1 MSKRMKS
8 FSGRL
13 TRTIVIIVLVT
24 MAVISMVVF
33 IVTASGLYSAFKD
46 RFADAIENISRSIRA
61 NLEKVEISAANIADE
76 VTWHISSP
84 ELIVSTLEYEISVN
98 RNLSGCG
105 MAFVPD
111 YFEEKGRWFE
121 PYASYGD
128 DGATVRNI
136 GSARAGQADT
146 DWQQGAF

>member
-1 MSKRMKS
+1 MSKGMKS

-33 IVTASGLYSAFKD
+33 IVTASGLYSSFKD

-76 VTWHISSP
+76 VT
-84 ELIVSTLEYEISVN
+84 
-98 RNLSGCG
+98 
-105 MAFVPD
+105 
-111 YFEEKGRWFE
+111 
-121 PYASYGD
+121 
-128 DGATVRNI
+128 
-136 GSARAGQADT
+136 
-146 DWQQGAF
+146 